1 MSDVRPAL
9 VDLVLTEC
17 HPGVASYEA
26 TILDLAAR
34 GFLGISGGPDGL
46 RVTLTRPPVVDGLAD
61 YEQQVLRDVRARL
74 AGANGAPLAALAGAC
89 GLDVDGIWK
98 PFRDKLL
105 AEGRRLGISR
115 KNLWAR
121 PAGILFLFV
130 ISILIAFLVG
140 FVPHLVW
147 HVSVGEAVFIGFLS
161 WFPVAKVLEAWGAD
175 VLTAAGAALAAQ
187 WERERAVLA
196 AAGPFPRGLDQASLE
211 RHAFAVAA
219 GAVPGTPVGG
229 PPRRAGRTTGTAA
242 GPPPETSKCPAEIW
256 SSFSGTW
263 RQVTPEPSEGLGS
276 GGPEPGMMFSFAGI
290 TLAMT
295 VVAVLMTINTI
306 FLVPVTLAMVA
317 VAVVLAA
324 QGMGTVSRRSAM
336 PKTATFDGQVIA
348 RWQEEVEDTEGSGI
362 ARRAVIDDGQ
372 RAWIFSPSHLYQMVT
387 VGDLVTVTFSPRT
400 GELQKLTV
408 TARQ

>member
-9 VDLVLTEC
+9 VDLVLTKC

-34 GFLGISGGPDGL
+34 GFLGISSGPDGL
-46 RVTLTRPPVVDGLAD
+46 RVTLTRPPAVAGLAD

-89 GLDVDGIWK
+89 GMDVDGIWK

-121 PAGILFLFV
+121 PAGILVLFV
-130 ISILIAFLVG
+130 ISIVIAFLVG
-140 FVPHLVW
+140 FVPHRLW
-147 HVSVGEAVFIGFLS
+147 HVSVGEAVFIGVLS

-196 AAGPFPRGLDQASLE
+196 AAGPSPEGLDQASLE

-242 GPPPETSKCPAEIW
+242 GPSPETSKCPAEIW

-263 RQVTPEPSEGLGS
+263 RQVTPESSEGLGS

-290 TLAMT
+290 TLGMT

-317 VAVVLAA
+317 VAAFLAA

-336 PKTATFDGQVIA
+336 PKAATFDGQVIA

-362 ARRAVIDDGQ
+362 ARCSVIDDGQ
-372 RAWIFSPSHLYQMVT
+372 RAWIFSQPHIYQMVT

-408 TARQ
+408 TARR

>member
-1 MSDVRPAL
+1 M
-9 VDLVLTEC
+9 
-17 HPGVASYEA
+17 ASYEA

-34 GFLGISGGPDGL
+34 GFLGISNGPDGL
-46 RVTLTRPPVVDGLAD
+46 RVTLTRPPGVAGLAD
-61 YEQQVLRDVRARL
+61 YEQQVLRDVRGQL

-89 GLDVDGIWK
+89 GMDVDGIWK
-98 PFRDKLL
+98 PFRDTLL
-105 AEGRRLGISR
+105 AEGRRRGICQ

-121 PAGILFLFV
+121 PAGIAILFL
-130 ISILIAFLVG
+130 ISLLIAFLVA
-140 FVPHLVW
+140 FVPHLIW
-147 HVSVGEAVFIGFLS
+147 HVGVGEAVLFGVFS

-175 VLTAAGAALAAQ
+175 VLTPAGAALAAQ
-187 WERERAVLA
+187 WERERAVLV
-196 AAGPFPRGLDQASLE
+196 AAGPFPGSLDPASLE

-229 PPRRAGRTTGTAA
+229 PPRRAGRGAGAAA

-263 RQVTPEPSEGLGS
+263 RRVVPESSEGLGS

-290 TLAMT
+290 TLGMT

-306 FLVPVTLAMVA
+306 FLVPVTLAMVT
-317 VAVVLAA
+317 VAFVLAA
-324 QGMGTVSRRSAM
+324 KGMGTVSRRSAL

-348 RWQEEVEDTEGSGI
+348 RWQERVEDTEGREI
-362 ARRAVIDDGQ
+362 VWRTVIDDGH
-372 RAWIFSPSHLYQMVT
+372 RAWIFSPPHVYQMVT

-400 GELQKLTV
+400 GDFQKLTV
-408 TARQ
+408 TARR